1 MMRKLFVILM
11 FSLVCGLLSNISAAA
26 TGDEARGNDTVV
38 SSTSVYSGNGMIV
51 LNNNSEEAVT
61 FNIYSITGQMIKS
74 VTIQGGN
81 SNVDL
86 PKGFYI
92 VKCNQWSKRVIVK

>member
-11 FSLVCGLLSNISAAA
+11 LSLVCGFALNMSAAD
-26 TGDEARGNDTVV
+26 TGDESKGADTFV
-38 SSTSVYSGNGMIV
+38 SGVSVYSGNGVIV

-81 SNVDL
+81 SNIDL

>member
-1 MMRKLFVILM
+1 MRKLVVILM
-11 FSLVCGLLSNISAAA
+11 FSLSCSLALNMSAAA
-26 TGDEARGNDTVV
+26 VGEETKSIETVV
-38 SSTSVYSGNGMIV
+38 SGVSVYSGNGLIV

-61 FNIYSITGQMIKS
+61 FNIYSITGQIIKS
-74 VTIQGGN
+74 VTIQNGN
-81 SNVDL
+81 SNIDL